1 MVQTGIWQNHP
12 RKNAKRRC
20 HGVRDFVVLQR
31 EIFGFQTMDLWLMSS
46 RKKKQENPRL
56 LFPDFSTQ
64 KPAVPCLDIVFC
76 AKLKLSQLVNSKLTL
91 KTSRASLLQTAS
103 NYD

>member
-1 MVQTGIWQNHP
+1 MEFATLYSS
-12 RKNAKRRC
+12 AK
-20 HGVRDFVVLQR
+20 FL
-31 EIFGFQTMDLWLMSS
+31 GFQTMDLWLMSS

>member
-1 MVQTGIWQNHP
+1 MEFATLYSS
-12 RKNAKRRC
+12 AK
-20 HGVRDFVVLQR
+20 FL
-31 EIFGFQTMDLWLMSS
+31 GFQTMDLWLMSS

-91 KTSRASLLQTAS
+91 KTSGASLLQTAS

>member
-1 MVQTGIWQNHP
+1 MEFATLLYSS
-12 RKNAKRRC
+12 AK
-20 HGVRDFVVLQR
+20 FL
-31 EIFGFQTMDLWLMSS
+31 GFQTMDLWLMSS

-76 AKLKLSQLVNSKLTL
+76 AKLKLSQLVNSKLT
-91 KTSRASLLQTAS
+91 
-103 NYD
+103 